1 VFTWLAR
8 FIEHH
13 PHLHRASLV
22 IWRLFPPRLAG
33 LLKGLL
39 STSWTVGAVA
49 VMIDEAAIPP
59 EVLLVEHSYR
69 TRGAWGLPGG
79 ALESNL
85 GNPLGPREA
94 YSSDDI
100 LESTLRREVYE
111 ELGIEIEVLRMV
123 RVDAVPYVPEEPGPY
138 RLDFFYR
145 CTPKEGFAA
154 FRRQLDSGSV
164 RPRSP
169 EVKQM
174 RLVPWSRLDEYDLY
188 SSDARFLLKD
198 LPRLNRMTPA
208 TSELEGLEGL
218 PIRASPVRDGA
229 QQE

>member
-1 VFTWLAR
+1 VFAWLAR

-13 PHLHRASLV
+13 SHLHRASLAV
-22 IWRLFPPRLAG
+22 WRLFPPRLAG

-49 VMIDEAAIPP
+49 VMIDEATIPP

-85 GNPLGPREA
+85 GNPLAPRDA
-94 YSSDDI
+94 YSSDNV

-111 ELGIEIEVLRMV
+111 ELGIEIEVLSLV

-145 CTPKEGFAA
+145 CAPKDGFAA
-154 FRRQLDSGSV
+154 FRRRLASSGV
-164 RPRSP
+164 KPRSP
-169 EVKQM
+169 EVRQI

-198 LPRLNRMTPA
+198 LPRLSRMTSA
-208 TSELEGLEGL
+208 TAE
-218 PIRASPVRDGA
+218 
-229 QQE
+229 